1 MSEVGREKAGEEG
14 VQVFEAPGHPPTAQ
28 VPGLYV
34 HVPFCRGK
42 CPYCGFHSSTDLTLV
57 SPWLAA
63 LEAEA
68 GLYQTAF
75 PAFDTLYLGGGT
87 PSLLSLGDLERL
99 LAFLRRL
106 FAFAPGSEV
115 TLEANP
121 DDLTPDKLRGYRELG
136 ITRLSLGVQSLEDRE
151 LRFLGRRHTAAQA
164 EWALNAALAAGF
176 AAVAVD
182 LIYGLP
188 GQSLLTWESTLNRI
202 LAYRPQHLSCYQLTA
217 EAGTALRVR
226 LEQGELA
233 LPGEEDGLAYFLFAS
248 EFLGDQGYCQ
258 YEVSNF
264 ARGQENISRHNRKY
278 WQHVPYLGLGPA
290 AHSFAGGRRWWNH
303 ADLTVYL
310 QALARGE
317 TPVAGREVLTPEQ
330 LRMEALLLGFR
341 TRFGVEVSLLLA
353 AKNGQE
359 NLERLTET
367 GLVELSDGR
376 AVPTREG
383 LAVADRLPELFLE

>member
-1 MSEVGREKAGEEG
+1 MGKAGGEG
-14 VQVFEAPGHPPTAQ
+14 PA
-28 VPGLYV
+28 PGLYV

-57 SPWLAA
+57 PPWLAA
-63 LEAEA
+63 LEEEA
-68 GLYQTAF
+68 GRYREAF

-106 FAFAPGSEV
+106 FAFAPGSEI

-164 EWALNAALAAGF
+164 EWALNAALTAGF

-188 GQSLLTWESTLNRI
+188 GQSLLTWESTLNR
-202 LAYRPQHLSCYQLTA
+202 LLTYRPQHLSCYQLTA
-217 EAGTALRVR
+217 EAGTVFKAR
-226 LEQGELA
+226 LEQGEFA
-233 LPGEEDGLAYFLFAS
+233 LPGEEDGLAFFLFTS
-248 EFLGDQGYCQ
+248 EFLGDQGYCH

-290 AHSFAGGRRWWNH
+290 AHSFAEGRRWWNQ
-303 ADLTVYL
+303 ADLTAYL
-310 QALARGE
+310 KTLARGE

-330 LRMEALLLGFR
+330 LRLEALLLGFR
-341 TRFGVEVSLLLA
+341 TRFGVEVGLLLA
-353 AKNGQE
+353 APNGQE
-359 NLERLTET
+359 NLARLREA
-367 GLVELSDGR
+367 GLVELSDGL
-376 AVPTREG
+376 AIPTREG